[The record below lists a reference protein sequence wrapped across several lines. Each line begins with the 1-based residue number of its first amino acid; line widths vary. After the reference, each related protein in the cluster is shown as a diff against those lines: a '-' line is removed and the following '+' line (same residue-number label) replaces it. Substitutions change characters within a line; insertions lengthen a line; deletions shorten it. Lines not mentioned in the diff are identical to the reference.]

1 MRFADKLFFAMTA
14 LMTLIFT
21 IFGVWIMSSFFQEL
35 LDRELE
41 QGSVESQMFQY
52 VFEMAYKG
60 VPEEYGEGYALNRA
74 AESAIGNLEG
84 DGNTYYVFTEDYE
97 PAYGKFS
104 ASQKTI
110 KEGLIGIQKQLNEE
124 MSYGS
129 HVVVQGSSHYF
140 LSACRSVNGETV
152 FYLAVCK
159 DISSIYQYRE
169 VLMNQ
174 YRVVLTLLLVAG
186 TILIFLLSRYITRPI
201 GQLNLTARKIAEG
214 NLSLRSYNRSG
225 DEIGELSRSFNRMAD
240 ALVERVREKEQEAI
254 RKELEARKQEDFTA
268 AFAHEL
274 KTPLTSIIG
283 YADML
288 STIQMSDAEKSEAAY
303 YIFTQGKRLENL
315 SHKLLE
321 LVSLDKTPLA
331 GKPVSTKDLEENI
344 RNTIRPVFARKEI
357 NGKIIL
363 EKARIYAD
371 KDLLL
376 SLLYNLLDNAGK
388 AVEPGGFILLKGT
401 KLAAGY
407 EFKVVDN
414 GRGMPREEIS
424 RITEAF
430 YMVDKSRSR
439 KEGGAGIGM
448 ALCQKIVQLHGGVM
462 QIDSRPGE
470 GTVVKITIP
479 DKADVPEKESVT
491 VSEKEDA

>member
-14 LMTLIFT
+14 LMTMIFT
-21 IFGVWIMSSFFQEL
+21 IFGIWIMTSFFQEL

-60 VPEEYGEGYALNRA
+60 VPEEYGGEYALRWA
-74 AESAIGNLEG
+74 AESAIGNLAG
-84 DGNTYYVFTEDYE
+84 DGNSYYVFTEDYE
-97 PAYGKFS
+97 PAYGIFA
-104 ASQKTI
+104 ASQAVI
-110 KEGLIGIQKQLNEE
+110 QEGLVGIQKQLDEE
-124 MSYGS
+124 KGYGS
-129 HVVVQGSSHYF
+129 RVVVQGKAYYLLSS
-140 LSACRSVNGETV
+140 CRSMNGGKV
-152 FYLAVCK
+152 LYLAVCK

-169 VLMNQ
+169 VLMKQ
-174 YRVVLTLLLVAG
+174 YRFVLALLLVTG
-186 TILIFLLSRYITRPI
+186 TVLIFLLSRYTTRPI
-201 GQLNLTARKIAEG
+201 ANLNRTAKQIAEG
-214 NLSLRSYNRSG
+214 NLTKRNHNNAQ
-225 DEIGELSRSFNRMAD
+225 DEIGELSRNFNQMAD
-240 ALVERVREKEQEAI
+240 ALVERVKE
-254 RKELEARKQEDFTA
+254 KELEARQQEDFTA

-288 STIQMSDAEKSEAAY
+288 GTIQMSEAEKSEAAY
-303 YIFTQGKRLENL
+303 YIFTQGKRLESL

-321 LVSLDKTPLA
+321 LVSLDKAPLVK
-331 GKPVSTKDLEENI
+331 KPINTRELEENI
-344 RNTIRPVFARKEI
+344 RNTMRPVFKQKQI
-357 NGKIIL
+357 NGKVIL
-363 EKARIYAD
+363 EKGKIYGD

-376 SLLYNLLDNAGK
+376 SLLYNLLDNASK

-401 KLAAGY
+401 KLAEGY

-414 GRGMPREEIS
+414 GRGIPREEIE

-448 ALCQKIVQLHGGVM
+448 ALCKKIVQCHDGKL
-462 QIDSRPGE
+462 QIDSKPGE
-470 GTVVKITIP
+470 GTVIKISI
-479 DKADVPEKESVT
+479 PEKE
-491 VSEKEDA
+491 

>member
-14 LMTLIFT
+14 LMTMIFT
-21 IFGVWIMSSFFQEL
+21 IFGIWIMSSFFQEL

-60 VPEEYGEGYALNRA
+60 VPQEYGGEYALRWA
-74 AESAIGNLEG
+74 AESAIGNLAG
-84 DGNTYYVFTEDYE
+84 DGNSYYVFTEEYE
-97 PAYGKFS
+97 PAYGTFT
-104 ASQKTI
+104 ASQAVI
-110 KEGLIGIQKQLNEE
+110 KEGLTNIQKQLNEE
-124 MSYGS
+124 NGYGS
-129 HVVVQGSSHYF
+129 HVVVQGNAYYLLSS
-140 LSACRSVNGETV
+140 CRSVNNENII
-152 FYLAVCK
+152 YLGVCK

-169 VLMNQ
+169 VLMKQ
-174 YRVVLTLLLVAG
+174 YRFVLALLLAAG
-186 TILIFLLSRYITRPI
+186 TVLIFLLSRYITRPI
-201 GQLNLTARKIAEG
+201 GNLNRTAKQIADGNLTKR
-214 NLSLRSYNRSG
+214 NHNDSQ
-225 DEIGELSRSFNRMAD
+225 DEIGELSRNFNRMAD
-240 ALVERVREKEQEAI
+240 ALVERVKEKEQEAI
-254 RKELEARKQEDFTA
+254 QKEREAKQQEDFTA

-288 STIQMSDAEKSEAAY
+288 STIQMSEAEKSEAAY
-303 YIFTQGKRLENL
+303 YIFTQGKRLESL

-321 LVSLDKTPLA
+321 LVSLDKAPLVK
-331 GKPVSTKDLEENI
+331 KPINTRDLEENI
-344 RNTIRPVFARKEI
+344 RNTMRPVFKQKQI
-357 NGKIIL
+357 NGKVIL
-363 EKARIYAD
+363 EKARIYGD

-401 KLAAGY
+401 RMTEGY

-414 GRGMPREEIS
+414 GRGIPKEEIE

-430 YMVDKSRSR
+430 YMVDKSRAR

-448 ALCQKIVQLHGGVM
+448 ALCKKIVQLHGGTL

-470 GTVVKITIP
+470 GTVIKITLP
-479 DKADVPEKESVT
+479 QKE
-491 VSEKEDA
+491 EA